1 MAAHHHPL
9 YIRQCRRLAA
19 MRIGK
24 LGRLFDV
31 LDQIDPGGGET
42 LVGLRASTTLNKS
55 LDNAGSGDLLSPS
68 IEDLLLQLS
77 D

>member
-1 MAAHHHPL
+1 
-9 YIRQCRRLAA
+9 

-24 LGRLFDV
+24 LGCLFNV

-42 LVGLRASTTLNKS
+42 LVGLRARTTLNES
-55 LDNAGSGDLLSPS
+55 FDNAGSGDLLSPS
-68 IEDLLLQLS
+68 VEDLLLQLS

>member
-1 MAAHHHPL
+1 MAEHHHPL
-9 YIRQCRRLAA
+9 FISQYRRLAA

-31 LDQIDPGGGET
+31 MNQIDPRGGET
-42 LVGLRASTTLNKS
+42 LVGLRASTTLYKS
-55 LDNAGSGDLLSPS
+55 LDYTGSSDLLSPS

>member
-1 MAAHHHPL
+1 
-9 YIRQCRRLAA
+9 

-24 LGRLFDV
+24 LGCLFNV

-42 LVGLRASTTLNKS
+42 LVGLRARTTLNES
-55 LDNAGSGDLLSPS
+55 FDNAGSGDLLSPS

>member
-1 MAAHHHPL
+1 MAEHHHPFF
-9 YIRQCRRLAA
+9 IRQCRRLAA

-24 LGRLFDV
+24 LGRLFNV
-31 LDQIDPGGGET
+31 LDQIDPRGGET

-55 LDNAGSGDLLSPS
+55 LDNTGSGDLLSPS

>member
-1 MAAHHHPL
+1 MAEHHHPL
-9 YIRQCRRLAA
+9 FISQYRRLAA
-19 MRIGK
+19 MGIGK

-31 LDQIDPGGGET
+31 MDQIDPRGGET
-42 LVGLRASTTLNKS
+42 LVGLRASTTLYKS
-55 LDNAGSGDLLSPS
+55 LDYTGSGDLLSPS

>member
-1 MAAHHHPL
+1 MAEHHHPL
-9 YIRQCRRLAA
+9 FISQYRRLAA

-31 LDQIDPGGGET
+31 MDQIDPRGGET
-42 LVGLRASTTLNKS
+42 LVGLRASTTLNQS
-55 LDNAGSGDLLSPS
+55 LDNTGSGDLLSPS

>member
-1 MAAHHHPL
+1 MAEHHHPL
-9 YIRQCRRLAA
+9 FIRQCRRLAA

-24 LGRLFDV
+24 LGCLFNV

-42 LVGLRASTTLNKS
+42 LVGLRAGTTLNES
-55 LDNAGSGDLLSPS
+55 FDNAGSGDLLSPS
-68 IEDLLLQLS
+68 VEDLLLQLR